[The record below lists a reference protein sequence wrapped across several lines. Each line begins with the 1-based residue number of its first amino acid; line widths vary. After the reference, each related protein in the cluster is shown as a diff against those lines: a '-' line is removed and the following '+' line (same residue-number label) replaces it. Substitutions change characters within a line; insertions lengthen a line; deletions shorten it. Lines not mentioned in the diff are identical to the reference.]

1 MKVINLKR
9 VLFIVAL
16 LCTTSVIAAEK
27 GFAIF
32 IDKVSYKEA
41 KAEVDAYAQ
50 SIEKQGLK
58 TYIVR
63 MYGITQTQSRLK

>member
-1 MKVINLKR
+1 MKVLNLKR
-9 VLFIVAL
+9 VLFVVAL
-16 LCTTSVIAAEK
+16 FCTTTVIATEK

-50 SIEKQGLK
+50 
-58 TYIVR
+58 
-63 MYGITQTQSRLK
+63 